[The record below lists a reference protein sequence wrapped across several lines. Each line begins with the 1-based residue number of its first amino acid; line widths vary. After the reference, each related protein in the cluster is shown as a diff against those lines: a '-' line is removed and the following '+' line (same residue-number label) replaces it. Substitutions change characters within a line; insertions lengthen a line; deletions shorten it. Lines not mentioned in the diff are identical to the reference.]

1 MAESSG
7 STTTQAVA
15 ATAAVGAALAAA
27 AVIAPKLGG
36 ALSGAAATDAR
47 SAAAAFLNRATFG
60 ATDAS
65 VQALTGTTRDAWL
78 QTQATAAPTP
88 GGAPGYWATTP
99 SFHLDWVMR
108 RQADFDAAYKTAL
121 AAAGADPV
129 AQKKVNHRRVDRT
142 QFQESFWAR
151 AVTGDDQLRHRMAL
165 ALSEIF
171 VVSLQASTITPRI
184 AASWYDMLSARALGN
199 YQDLVKAVAL
209 HPAMGIYLNIIGNQQ
224 ADKDPSR
231 HPDENFAREIMQLM
245 SIGQV
250 ELNPDGS
257 TKTDASGAP
266 VPTYSHN
273 DIAGLAKVFTGW
285 GWYAKTPNGGTFARQ
300 PGDGA
305 DAAAPDVQNLIAYPA
320 YHSQLSKQFLGA
332 NIAAYTGAAPTTQA
346 GANALRTYQTQSLDA
361 ALGVIAAHPNV
372 GPFIGRRLI
381 QRFVTSNPSRAYVK
395 RVAAVF
401 NGDPKI
407 PASRGDLLATLKAV
421 LTDPEALDQAGA
433 LASPTSG
440 KLREPI
446 LRMAHWLRACEA
458 VSKPTATAPGG
469 NFVQFTDFVDPT
481 QLAQAP
487 LEAPTVFNFWDP
499 DFTPTGSTIS
509 KAGLVAPEFQG
520 VDVLT
525 VASYVNL
532 MAQVIQQKGWPGGD
546 VTVTYAKEMT
556 ALQPSLTGAPDK
568 APAPSGPDLDQNLI
582 DRINLLFFGGTMSP
596 MLSGRLVRVLANTK
610 STAKAPTAAQLATV
624 RLDKV
629 RNALILTMTAP
640 EYLVQR

>member
-1 MAESSG
+1 MAEQSG

-36 ALSGAAATDAR
+36 ALSGATPDAR
-47 SAAAAFLNRATFG
+47 TTAAAFLNRATFG
-60 ATDAS
+60 ANDAS
-65 VQALTGTTRDAWL
+65 VQALAATTNDVWF

-121 AAAGADPV
+121 AAAGSDPA

-184 AASWYDMLSARALGN
+184 AASWYDMLSARAFGN
-199 YQDLVKAVAL
+199 YQDLLKAVTL
-209 HPAMGIYLNIIGNQQ
+209 HPAMGIYLNIIGSTQ

-231 HPDENFAREIMQLM
+231 HPDENYAREIMQLM

-250 ELNPDGS
+250 ALAPDGS
-257 TKTDASGAP
+257 IKTDASGAP
-266 VPTYSHN
+266 IPTYSHN

-285 GWYAKTPNGGTFARQ
+285 GWYAKTPNQGTFARQ
-300 PGDGA
+300 PGGGA
-305 DAAAPDVQNLIAYPA
+305 DAAAADVQNLIAYPA
-320 YHSQLSKQFLGA
+320 NHSQLSKQFLGA
-332 NIAAYTGAAPTTQA
+332 DIAAYTGAPPTTQA

-381 QRFVTSNPSRAYVK
+381 QRFVTSNPSPAYVK

-401 NGDPKI
+401 NGDPKV
-407 PASRGDLLATLKAV
+407 PGSRGDLLATLKAV
-421 LTDPEALDQAGA
+421 LTDPEALDQSAS

-440 KLREPI
+440 KLREPVM
-446 LRMAHWLRACEA
+446 RMAHWLRACEA

-481 QLAQAP
+481 QLGQAP
-487 LEAPTVFNFWDP
+487 LEAPSVFNFWDP

-525 VASYVNL
+525 VASYANL
-532 MAQVIQQKGWPGGD
+532 MAQIIQQRGWPGGD
-546 VTVTYAKEMT
+546 VTVTYAKEMAT
-556 ALQPSLTGAPDK
+556 LPPDAPGGA
-568 APAPSGPDLDQNLI
+568 DLDQNLI
-582 DRINLLFFGGTMSP
+582 NRINLLFFGGTMSP
-596 MLSGRLVRVLANTK
+596 TLSGRLVRVLANTK
-610 STAKAPTAAQLATV
+610 STAKAPTAAQIAAV